1 MQQVISKDY
10 INKGKNNAAKKQQ
23 AITRFNLWL
32 DKIGKIL
39 NTSQL
44 SNYK

>member
-1 MQQVISKDY
+1 MQQVISNHATNKDK
-10 INKGKNNAAKKQQ
+10 NKTNEIPKKV
-23 AITRFNLWL
+23 ISFTLWL
-32 DKIGKIL
+32 DKIGKML